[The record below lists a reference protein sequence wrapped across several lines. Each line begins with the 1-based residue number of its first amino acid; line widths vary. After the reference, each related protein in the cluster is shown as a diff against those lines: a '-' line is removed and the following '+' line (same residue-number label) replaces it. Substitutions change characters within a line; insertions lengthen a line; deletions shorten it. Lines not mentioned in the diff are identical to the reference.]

1 MRARFLVLVVV
12 LGAAP
17 ARAQQ
22 SETLPAGKFGF
33 VAGVRRN
40 LGALGERYAW
50 GLLLGIEAHY
60 HPTPIGQTWSLG
72 ITWATRFG
80 RAGAGDPDIVE
91 NPLRLLEMSAG
102 VRARLSLSDSA
113 DRFLVVGGG
122 GAVLRSNVPVPP
134 DDKRLYG
141 GGYGMVGFEE
151 FVLGRNLLS
160 LEARYDAMVEGPQSV
175 TVAVGLGFGN
185 GASNQISLITTAA
198 FIIGALVMQS
208 I

>member
-1 MRARFLVLVVV
+1 MRSLPLVLVLA

-22 SETLPAGKFGF
+22 AGALQAGKFGF

-40 LGALGERYAW
+40 IGALAERYAY
-50 GLLLGIEAHY
+50 GPLMGIEAHY
-60 HPTPIGQTWSLG
+60 HPTPVGQTWSLG
-72 ITWATRFG
+72 IAWATRFG

-91 NPLRLLEMSAG
+91 SPLRLLEMSAG
-102 VRARLSLSDSA
+102 VRARLSLSDQA

-122 GAVLRSNVPVPP
+122 GAVLRTNVPVPP

-141 GGYGMVGFEE
+141 GGYGMAGFEE

-160 LEARYDAMVEGPQSV
+160 LEARYDHMVGGPQSA
-175 TVAVGLGFGN
+175 TVAAGLGFGD
-185 GASNQISLITTAA
+185 GASNQISLIATVG
-198 FIIGALVMQS
+198 FIFGALVMQS